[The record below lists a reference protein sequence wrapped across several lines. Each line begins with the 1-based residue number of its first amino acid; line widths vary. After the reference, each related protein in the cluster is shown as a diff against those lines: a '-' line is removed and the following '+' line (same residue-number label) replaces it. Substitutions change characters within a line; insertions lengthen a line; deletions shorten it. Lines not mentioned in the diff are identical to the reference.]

1 MPCHGKYY
9 NTGILKRVIEHFPMV
24 LIDKQV
30 EGIQVSSVR
39 TDNYAAMKALVD
51 YLERLEKN
59 GLVLS
64 PQRKTELY
72 QRYGQI

>member
-39 TDNYAAMKALVD
+39 TIIM
-51 YLERLEKN
+51 R
-59 GLVLS
+59 
-64 PQRKTELY
+64 P
-72 QRYGQI
+72 